1 MKRLSCL
8 YVWWFAY
15 KCEEN
20 LCKNRVLV
28 RKFLSLCAAWSNGF
42 ENLINVN
49 FFRRKIY
56 SLPERH
62 ASFKLATPEKMLL
75 LTGKFR
81 KYDEIPAIF
90 FNLGAWSAAKT
101 RECLLRFSALKLK
114 FNLKP
119 RLFSFASSG
128 RNEKLQGTAY
138 DKRYKRCDQQR
149 NKQRQTIVC
158 KAYSTYSKRRYE
170 TPT

>member
-90 FNLGAWSAAKT
+90 FNLGAWRAAKT
-101 RECLLRFSALKLK
+101 RVCLLRFSALKLK
-114 FNLKP
+114 AVGRAQPQAQAF
-119 RLFSFASSG
+119 LF
-128 RNEKLQGTAY
+128 RVLWK
-138 DKRYKRCDQQR
+138 KR
-149 NKQRQTIVC
+149 
-158 KAYSTYSKRRYE
+158 E
-170 TPT
+170 TTRDRIR